1 LHRKRITR
9 FAAAAA
15 AGLGAA
21 ALALS
26 ATGVFAEEP
35 EDHAQTRIV
44 GGDVADEGRF
54 PWMVSLTWTEDDAH
68 YCGGTLIA
76 DDLVLTAGHCFD
88 DVESPSDIEVRHGDV
103 THADTDTYA
112 VQEWLVAEGY
122 DHELEHDWAVL
133 KLAEPV
139 PDATTLPLAASDDDD
154 WTEFQIAGWGVTG
167 HTGTSPDLRW
177 AEVPSISDAECGE
190 LAETQEW
197 GFFPATQMCAGVL
210 EEGAEV
216 NACPADSGG
225 PLMAEVDGATVVAG
239 IVSFGSDCFAAP
251 DAGVYASVGAQIDG
265 INAAIARLSA
275 GE

>member
-44 GGDVADEGRF
+44 GGDVADEGQF

-88 DVESPSDIEVRHGDV
+88 DVATAADIEVRHGDV
-103 THADTDTYA
+103 THAETDTYA
-112 VQEWLVAEGY
+112 VEEWLVAEGY
-122 DHELEHDWAVL
+122 DHALEHDWAVL

-139 PDATTLPLAASDDDD
+139 PNAATLPLAASDDDD

-177 AEVPSISDAECGE
+177 AAVPSIGDAECGE
-190 LAETQEW
+190 LAQAQDW

-210 EEGAEV
+210 EPGAEV

-225 PLMAEVDGATVVAG
+225 PLMAEVDGETVLAG
-239 IVSFGSDCFAAP
+239 LVSFGSDCFAEP
-251 DAGVYASVGAQIDG
+251 DAGVYASVGAQIDD
-265 INAAIARLSA
+265 IAIAVAQLSVN
-275 GE
+275 E